1 MPEFGSVFQLTVH
14 PGELFLRGTVMYW
27 FLFLLLRF
35 VLRRD
40 MSSVGIADLLLLVL
54 IADASQNALSGSY
67 ESVTDGFI
75 LVATIAGWNWALDMM
90 SYRFLSVR
98 RLMEA
103 KPVELVRAGKLL
115 KRNLRHEMITIDE
128 LMAKLRENGIEK
140 LEQVKVAT
148 MESDGEISV
157 VKANGQTDK
166 RPRNGKNKDKAAS

>member
-1 MPEFGSVFQLTVH
+1 MPEFGSVFELTVH
-14 PGELFLRGTVMYW
+14 PAELFLRGTVMYW

-40 MSSVGIADLLLLVL
+40 ISSVGIADLLLLVL
-54 IADASQNALSGSY
+54 IADASENALSGGY

-75 LVATIAGWNWALDMM
+75 LVATIAGWNWLLDLLA
-90 SYRFLSVR
+90 YRFLSIR

-103 KPVELVRAGKLL
+103 RPVELVRSGKLL

-128 LMAKLRENGIEK
+128 LMAKLRENGVEK
-140 LEQVKVAT
+140 LEQVKAAT

-157 VKANGQTDK
+157 VRVDGESGRRAPNG
-166 RPRNGKNKDKAAS
+166 KDKAQG